1 MQLLNFRHINIHLA
15 ICLLIIKFFNVNL
28 KVMKSAKEDVMT

>member
-1 MQLLNFRHINIHLA
+1 MKLLNLRHINIHLT
-15 ICLLIIKFFNVNL
+15 ICLLIIQFFNVNL